1 MTIYDRIRKLREEK
15 GMSQQELAE
24 RVGFKTASAINKIEL
39 GLRNINQSKVSDFA
53 KALNT
58 TTSYLIDGEDSSS
71 LPPMEAT
78 FRDRL
83 NEALCYRKMS
93 ASELSKLSGVNEGA
107 ISQYRKGEYKASQ
120 DSLEK
125 IAAVLNVSIPWLMG
139 ANVPMQPLNLVP
151 PTVATDVI
159 TFPVLGSIAA
169 GYEEIAN
176 EDWSGETVEIPVS
189 YLKGRKQAE
198 FFVLKVHGNSM
209 YPLYHE
215 NDKILILKQNCIE
228 HNGDIGA
235 VIYDGECATLKRI
248 DVFDD
253 MVRLSPVNPEYQPK
267 ELRGVDM
274 ETYHI
279 LGVPRMLIREI
290 S

>member
-1 MTIYDRIRKLREEK
+1 MP
-15 GMSQQELAE
+15 SFAE
-24 RVGFKTASAINKIEL
+24 
-39 GLRNINQSKVSDFA
+39 
-53 KALNT
+53 
-58 TTSYLIDGEDSSS
+58 
-71 LPPMEAT
+71 
-78 FRDRL
+78 RL
-83 NEALCYRKMS
+83 NEALKRRNMT
-93 ASELSKLSGVNEGA
+93 AAELARALNVADATISNYKKGIYAPKQRRTEEISK
-107 ISQYRKGEYKASQ
+107 I
-120 DSLEK
+120 
-125 IAAVLNVSIPWLMG
+125 LNVSIPWLMG
-139 ANVPMQPLNLVP
+139 ADVPMKPLNLVSP
-151 PTVATDVI
+151 NVTEDVV
-159 TFPVLGSIAA
+159 TFPVIGNIAA

>member
-1 MTIYDRIRKLREEK
+1 MP
-15 GMSQQELAE
+15 SFAE
-24 RVGFKTASAINKIEL
+24 
-39 GLRNINQSKVSDFA
+39 
-53 KALNT
+53 
-58 TTSYLIDGEDSSS
+58 
-71 LPPMEAT
+71 
-78 FRDRL
+78 RL
-83 NEALCYRKMS
+83 NEALERRNMT
-93 ASELSKLSGVNEGA
+93 AAELARALNVADATISNYKKGIYAPKQRRTEEISK
-107 ISQYRKGEYKASQ
+107 I
-120 DSLEK
+120 
-125 IAAVLNVSIPWLMG
+125 LNVSIPWLMG
-139 ANVPMQPLNLVP
+139 ADVPMKPLNLVSP
-151 PTVATDVI
+151 NVTEDVV
-159 TFPVLGSIAA
+159 TFPVIGNIAA

-176 EDWSGETVEIPVS
+176 EDWSGETVEFPVS